1 MSLTGQMLFKEAQTM
16 EFKITEAQA
25 RAMAR
30 FEEEAGCD
38 ISAGRDYGANLG
50 HVMALA
56 LHQVDHGKLIELL
69 SQQVGS
75 LLSQEEVAEVAA
87 DFQAQIQK
95 KVAEK
100 LANRKSA

>member
-1 MSLTGQMLFKEAQTM
+1 MEPQKM

-38 ISAGRDYGANLG
+38 ISAGPDYGANLG

-56 LHQVDHGKLIELL
+56 LHQADHGKSIEPV

-75 LLSQEEVAEVAA
+75 LLSQEEVAAN
-87 DFQAQIQK
+87 FQTQIQENE
-95 KVAEK
+95 AEK
-100 LANRKSA
+100 LTTRKSA

>member
-1 MSLTGQMLFKEAQTM
+1 MEPQKM

-38 ISAGRDYGANLG
+38 ISAGPDYGANLG
-50 HVMALA
+50 HFMAVV
-56 LHQVDHGKLIELL
+56 LHQADHGKPIELV

-75 LLSQEEVAEVAA
+75 LLSQEEVAPN
-87 DFQAQIQK
+87 FQAQIQENE
-95 KVAEK
+95 AEK
-100 LANRKSA
+100 LATQKSA

>member
-1 MSLTGQMLFKEAQTM
+1 MEPQTM

-38 ISAGRDYGANLG
+38 ISAGPDYGANLG

-56 LHQVDHGKLIELL
+56 LHQADHGKSIEPV

-75 LLSQEEVAEVAA
+75 LLSQAEVAA
-87 DFQAQIQK
+87 NFQTQIQENE
-95 KVAEK
+95 AEK
-100 LANRKSA
+100 LTTRKSA